1 MLFAVYGVHH
11 RRGTTGLRPSVKVL
25 YSKGDFSPITLP
37 TTTAA
42 SQETR
47 KKKG

>member
-1 MLFAVYGVHH
+1 MLFVVYDVHH
-11 RRGTTGLRPSVKVL
+11 RKGITGLRSIGQG
-25 YSKGDFSPITLP
+25 SIQQGDFSPITLP

-47 KKKG
+47 KKEG